1 MMTVS
6 SRGAAA
12 LPALSLV
19 LLAMS
24 ASSPSATAQR
34 FDLSQLSLRAAAEA
48 QAGSSGYFN
57 CPEQVREQNNVW
69 MSVEFLE
76 GTSLSNASPNARDW
90 IRKFIPIQATFPEF
104 IFLNENDAEKGVV
117 ELPPLPCMRYKY

>member
-1 MMTVS
+1 MLTLAQVLLVLVVVSERVGQQFAMMTVS

-57 CPEQVREQNNVW
+57 CPEQVREQNNVNVCGIPLW
-69 MSVEFLE
+69 K
-76 GTSLSNASPNARDW
+76 TPLSNASPNAREW
-90 IRKFIPIQATFPEF
+90 VINLSPFKRPS
-104 IFLNENDAEKGVV
+104 
-117 ELPPLPCMRYKY
+117 RSS

>member
-1 MMTVS
+1 MLTLAQVLLVLVVVSERVGQQFAMMTVS

-57 CPEQVREQNNVW
+57 CPEQVREQINVN
-69 MSVEFLE
+69 VC
-76 GTSLSNASPNARDW
+76 G
-90 IRKFIPIQATFPEF
+90 IPP
-104 IFLNENDAEKGVV
+104 
-117 ELPPLPCMRYKY
+117 

>member
-1 MMTVS
+1 MLTLAQVLLVLVVVSERVGQQFAMMTVS

-57 CPEQVREQNNVW
+57 CPEQVREQNNVN
-69 MSVEFLE
+69 VC
-76 GTSLSNASPNARDW
+76 G
-90 IRKFIPIQATFPEF
+90 IPLWKLLFRMHPR
-104 IFLNENDAEKGVV
+104 
-117 ELPPLPCMRYKY
+117 MRANG